1 MVTVQLPPPPLALM
15 GRERGMEMEMEL
27 WERRRN
33 NINEME
39 TGQSMLRGKI
49 NNNCVMTRG
58 RKRMM

>member
-1 MVTVQLPPPPLALM
+1 
-15 GRERGMEMEMEL
+15 MEMEMEL

-58 RKRMM
+58 RKDDDVTGIQNVSY